1 MRRKT
6 RILAYMAVIVILC
19 AVIAALSFARKG
31 RDTKDPVQES
41 TSTAESTPAG
51 DGKKTLVMAV
61 EVPLDAP
68 YGKLATAYKENVESM
83 SDGALS
89 IEIYENGLL
98 GFGEEL
104 LRSIGEDSN
113 AADIMLVPVR
123 DLADAGCV
131 ETGKLLEPY
140 SFDGHDRFLTWAVSK
155 ETQALLSEPKDRG
168 VGAMGL
174 FFAEDGFRHLFLKEN
189 DAAIQGKKI
198 AGGADEE
205 NAAYVEGIG
214 GVYEYLPSVD
224 IKEAIINGNLD
235 GVEQDLTF
243 YQENALWEVA
253 PCIVTDSHLASP
265 CEAVIKLD
273 AAEKLTA
280 KELELLKKAGEEAVK
295 ALTRELEAEDQA
307 MLDEFTG
314 HGAVTVKLK
323 HQ

>member
-6 RILAYMAVIVILC
+6 RILAYLAVIAILC
-19 AVIAALSFARKG
+19 AVVAALSFAKRG
-31 RDTKDPVQES
+31 RGTEGPAKES
-41 TSTAESTPAG
+41 SSAAESTVSD

-68 YGKLATAYKENVESM
+68 YGKLAAAYKENVESM
-83 SDGALS
+83 SGGALS

-113 AADIMLVPVR
+113 AADIMLIPIQ
-123 DLADAGCV
+123 DLADAGCT

-140 SFDGHDRFLTWAVSK
+140 SFDGHDGFLTWAASK
-155 ETQALLSEPKDRG
+155 DAQALLLEPKDRG
-168 VGAMGL
+168 VGATGL
-174 FFAEDGFRHLFLKEN
+174 FFAEDGFRHLFLREN
-189 DAAIQGKKI
+189 GDGIQGKRI

-214 GVYEYLPSVD
+214 GVYDYLPSVD
-224 IKEAIINGNLD
+224 IKEAIVNGRLD

-243 YQENALWEVA
+243 YQENALWEAA
-253 PCIVTDSHLASP
+253 PYIVTDSHLASP

-273 AAEKLTA
+273 SAEKLTA
-280 KELELLKKAGEEAVK
+280 KEIEILKSAGEETVK
-295 ALTRELEAEDQA
+295 VFIKDQESNDKA
-307 MLDEFTG
+307 MLDEVTR
-314 HGAVTVKLK
+314 HGVEVVKLK
-323 HQ
+323 

>member
-6 RILAYMAVIVILC
+6 RILAYLAVVAILC
-19 AVIAALSFARKG
+19 AAIATLAFTRKNTG
-31 RDTKDPVQES
+31 AGDPTQES
-41 TSTAESTPAG
+41 NSAAESTVAD

-68 YGKLATAYKENVESM
+68 YGKLAVAYKENVEVM
-83 SDGALS
+83 SGGVLS
-89 IEIYENGLL
+89 IDIYENGLL

-113 AADIMLVPVR
+113 AADIMLVPIR
-123 DLADAGCV
+123 DLADAGCT

-140 SFDGHDRFLTWAVSK
+140 SFDGHDGFLTWAASK
-155 ETQALLSEPKDRG
+155 DAQALLLEPKDRG
-168 VGAMGL
+168 VGATGL

-189 DAAIQGKKI
+189 GEGIQGKRI

-205 NAAYVEGIG
+205 NAAYVQGIG
-214 GVYEYLPSVD
+214 GVYDYLPSVD
-224 IKEAIINGNLD
+224 IKEAIVNGRLD

-243 YQENALWEVA
+243 YQENALWEA
-253 PCIVTDSHLASP
+253 TPFIVTDSHLASP

-273 AAEKLTA
+273 AVEKLA
-280 KELELLKKAGEEAVK
+280 ANELELLKKAGEEAVK
-295 ALTRELEAEDQA
+295 TFTRELEAEDHA

-314 HGAVTVKLK
+314 HGVEVVKLK
-323 HQ
+323 

>member
-1 MRRKT
+1 MRRKM
-6 RILAYMAVIVILC
+6 RILVYLAVIAILC
-19 AVIAALSFARKG
+19 AAIATLAFTRKNTG
-31 RDTKDPVQES
+31 TGDPTQGS
-41 TSTAESTPAG
+41 NSAAESTVAD

-68 YGKLATAYKENVESM
+68 YGKLAVAYKESVEAM
-83 SDGALS
+83 SGGALS

-113 AADIMLVPVR
+113 AADIMLVPIR
-123 DLADAGCV
+123 DLADAGCT
-131 ETGKLLEPY
+131 ETGKLLKPY
-140 SFDGHDRFLTWAVSK
+140 SFDGHDGFLTWAASK
-155 ETQALLSEPKDRG
+155 DAQDLLLEPKDRG
-168 VGAMGL
+168 VGATGL
-174 FFAEDGFRHLFLKEN
+174 FFAEDGFRHLFLREN
-189 DAAIQGKKI
+189 GDGIRGKRI

-214 GVYEYLPSVD
+214 GVYDYLPSVD
-224 IKEAIINGNLD
+224 IKEAIVNGRLD

-243 YQENALWEVA
+243 YQENALWEA
-253 PCIVTDSHLASP
+253 TSYIVTDSHLASP

-295 ALTRELEAEDQA
+295 TFTRELEAEDHA
-307 MLDEFTG
+307 MLDEFSG
-314 HGAVTVKLK
+314 HGVEVVKLK
-323 HQ
+323 

>member
-6 RILAYMAVIVILC
+6 RILAYLAVIAILC
-19 AVIAALSFARKG
+19 AVIAALSFAKRG
-31 RDTKDPVQES
+31 RGTEGPAEESSNATES
-41 TSTAESTPAG
+41 TTAD

-68 YGKLATAYKENVESM
+68 YGELAAAYKENVESM
-83 SDGALS
+83 SGGALS

-113 AADIMLVPVR
+113 AADIMLVPIR
-123 DLADAGCV
+123 DLADAGCT

-140 SFDGHDRFLTWAVSK
+140 SFDGHDGFLTWAASK
-155 ETQALLSEPKDRG
+155 DAQALLLEPKDRG
-168 VGAMGL
+168 VGVTGL
-174 FFAEDGFRHLFLKEN
+174 FFAEDGFRHLFLREN
-189 DAAIQGKKI
+189 GDGIRGKRI

-214 GVYEYLPSVD
+214 GVYDYLPSVD
-224 IKEAIINGNLD
+224 IKDAFVNGSLD

-243 YQENALWEVA
+243 YQENALWETA
-253 PCIVTDSHLASP
+253 PCIVADSHLASP

-273 AAEKLTA
+273 TAEKLTA
-280 KELELLKKAGEEAVK
+280 KELELLKKAGEEAVETF
-295 ALTRELEAEDQA
+295 TRELKAEDHA

-314 HGAVTVKLK
+314 HGARTEKLK
-323 HQ
+323 Q

>member
-6 RILAYMAVIVILC
+6 RILVYLAVIAILC
-19 AVIAALSFARKG
+19 AAIATLAFTRKNTG
-31 RDTKDPVQES
+31 AGDPTQGS
-41 TSTAESTPAG
+41 NSAAESTVAD

-68 YGKLATAYKENVESM
+68 YGKLAVAYKENVEAM
-83 SDGALS
+83 SGGALS
-89 IEIYENGLL
+89 IDIYENGLL

-113 AADIMLVPVR
+113 AADIMLVPIR
-123 DLADAGCV
+123 DLADAGCT

-140 SFDGHDRFLTWAVSK
+140 SFDGHDGFLTWAASK
-155 ETQALLSEPKDRG
+155 DAQALLLEPKDRG
-168 VGAMGL
+168 VGATGL
-174 FFAEDGFRHLFLKEN
+174 FFAEDGFRHLFLREN
-189 DAAIQGKKI
+189 GDGIRGKRI

-214 GVYEYLPSVD
+214 GVYDYLPSVD
-224 IKEAIINGNLD
+224 IKEAIVNGRLD

-243 YQENALWEVA
+243 YQENALWEA
-253 PCIVTDSHLASP
+253 TPYIVTDSHLASP

-280 KELELLKKAGEEAVK
+280 KELEFLKKAGEETVK
-295 ALTRELEAEDQA
+295 TFTRELEAEDHA

-314 HGAVTVKLK
+314 HGVEVIKLK
-323 HQ
+323 

>member
-6 RILAYMAVIVILC
+6 RILVYLAVVAILC
-19 AVIAALSFARKG
+19 AVIATLAFTRKNTG
-31 RDTKDPVQES
+31 AGDPTQGS
-41 TSTAESTPAG
+41 NSAAESTVAD

-68 YGKLATAYKENVESM
+68 YGKLAVAYKENVEAM
-83 SDGALS
+83 SGGALS

-113 AADIMLVPVR
+113 AADIMLVPIR
-123 DLADAGCV
+123 DLADAGCT
-131 ETGKLLEPY
+131 ETRKLLEPY
-140 SFDGHDRFLTWAVSK
+140 SFDGHDGFLTWAASK
-155 ETQALLSEPKDRG
+155 DAQALLLEPKDRG
-168 VGAMGL
+168 VGVTGL

-189 DAAIQGKKI
+189 EEGIQGKRI

-214 GVYEYLPSVD
+214 GVYDYLPSVD
-224 IKEAIINGNLD
+224 IKEAIVNGRLD

-243 YQENALWEVA
+243 YQENALWEIA
-253 PCIVTDSHLASP
+253 PCIVADSHLASP

-273 AAEKLTA
+273 AAKKLTA

-295 ALTRELEAEDQA
+295 TFTRELEAEDHA
-307 MLDEFTG
+307 MLDEFTK
-314 HGAVTVKLK
+314 HGAEVVKFK
-323 HQ
+323 E